1 MNQMINLNEV
11 IVLLLVSLVFF
22 VIVVYLSKKYMINFI
37 KKQYLYLISQIEGK
51 INSKINLKN
60 IPEFRKKLKLV
71 LFIVFIGLFI
81 NKLAEFVPLVG
92 KILNFPIVST
102 KIIQITILSSI
113 NALLTYILVKK
124 LVELSILLLNLS
136 LQYSR
141 NFQEELDNLNLDDIL
156 NYLGTLIA
164 ITISLVIL
172 GLNFAL
178 LLPVA
183 GALGLGFGFA
193 LQDLLKNVISGLIII
208 FGRVIKKGDYVK
220 FNDLEGYVKEI
231 NLRTTIIKTP
241 NNEEIVIPN
250 SIITDSP
257 LINYSLSSPEIK
269 VDLPFGV
276 SYSSD
281 VKKVFEIVK
290 KVASKFSLKEPEI
303 YFLGFGDS
311 SLDFK
316 ARVWINIKKD
326 TPLNVKT
333 KFYSKLFEEFKKEG
347 IEIPF
352 PQLDVWFKNELKIKK

>member
-1 MNQMINLNEV
+1 MANIDE
-11 IVLLLVSLVFF
+11 IISLLLVFLVSFF
-22 VIVVYLSKKYMINFI
+22 VVVYLSKKLLIGLI
-37 KKQYLYLISQIEGK
+37 KKQYLLVISTIEK
-51 INSKINLKN
+51 KFSPKINLN
-60 IPEFRKKLKLV
+60 SVPEFRKKLRLI
-71 LFIVFIGLFI
+71 FFTIFSGLLI
-81 NKLAEFVPLVG
+81 NKLAEFVPVIG
-92 KILNFPIVST
+92 KVLNFPIVNT
-102 KIIQITILSSI
+102 KIIQITILSFI
-113 NALLTYILVKK
+113 NALLTYILIKK
-124 LVELSILLLNLS
+124 LVELAVLLLDLS
-136 LQYSR
+136 LQYSK

-156 NYLGTLIA
+156 NYLGTLVA
-164 ITISLVIL
+164 LTISLVIL
-172 GLNFAL
+172 GLNFTL

-276 SYSSD
+276 SYNSD
-281 VKKVFEIVK
+281 IKKIFEIVK
-290 KVASKFSLKEPEI
+290 KVASKFSLREPEV

-316 ARVWINIKKD
+316 ARVWINIKKE
-326 TPLNVKT
+326 TPFNVKT
-333 KFYSKLFEEFKKEG
+333 KFYSELFEEFKKEG
-347 IEIPF
+347 VEIPY